1 MQNTTDF
8 RTKVEI
14 LAELWLDYR
23 GDDEFKDFVEYND
36 LGLPL
41 AYAVSNGIVE
51 ATTMAEQFI
60 EESFSLLLAGLGLE
74 DTGFDVLQ
82 DLLESGED
90 EPEQK

>member
-51 ATTMAEQFI
+51 ATAMAEQFI

>member
-1 MQNTTDF
+1 MQNKTDF